1 MSRMSPL
8 RLAPLFV
15 VLGMAVGAHAL
26 SRDQRKLN
34 LDSFEFIWTAIR
46 DQYWDP
52 TFGGLNWKAVHDEL
66 RPRMERASTMPEAR
80 HVMREMIGRLGKSH
94 FGIIP
99 ADVYGDLDERD
110 EASGPATTGIDVRV
124 LEGKALVTTVDD
136 GSSAAAQ
143 GVRSGWEVLSVD
155 GVPVAPALRRIAQV
169 DRDSTMLDLHMTRSV
184 QAKLSGAA
192 GSLARVEFVDG
203 GGRHVTKQIERI
215 EPPGPP
221 ARFGYLPP
229 MHVRFQSRKV
239 ANNIG
244 YLTFNLF
251 LDPARLMPEFG
262 DALKSCADCAG
273 VILDLRGNPGGLG
286 IMATGMAGW
295 FLDKA
300 DQRLG
305 TMHMRQTPIK
315 FTVNPRLPTY
325 RGAVAILVDGCSA
338 STSEIFAEGMKDLGR
353 ARIFGTRTAGA
364 ALPSAIDKLPNGD
377 GFQHAVADYIS
388 EGGKPLEG
396 VGVIPDVEV
405 KLTREALLAG
415 RDPAL
420 EAAIEWIHSPK

>member
-1 MSRMSPL
+1 MSRMLPL
-8 RLAPLFV
+8 RLASLFV
-15 VLGMAVGAHAL
+15 ALGVAAD
-26 SRDQRKLN
+26 SSDQRKLN
-34 LDSFEFIWTAIR
+34 VDSFEFIWSTIR

-52 TFGGLNWKAVHDEL
+52 TFGGLNWQAVHDEL
-66 RPRMERASTMPEAR
+66 RPRIEHASTMPEAR
-80 HVMREMIGRLGKSH
+80 HVMREMINRLGKSH

-99 ADVYGDLDERD
+99 ADVYSDLEER
-110 EASGPATTGIDVRV
+110 EEGAGPATTGIDVRV
-124 LEGKALVTTVDD
+124 LEGKAIVTTVDG
-136 GSSAAAQ
+136 GSSAEAQ
-143 GVRSGWEVLSVD
+143 DVHRGWEVVSVD
-155 GVPVAPALRRIAQV
+155 GVPVAPALRRIAEV
-169 DRDSTMLDLHMTRSV
+169 DRDSTMLELHLARSAE
-184 QAKLSGAA
+184 AKLSGAA
-192 GSLARVEFVDG
+192 GSQARVEIVDG
-203 GGRHVTKQIERI
+203 GGRRVTKQIERS
-215 EPPGPP
+215 EPPGSL

-229 MHVRFQSRKV
+229 MHVWFQSRKV
-239 ANNIG
+239 GSNIG

-251 LDPARLMPEFG
+251 LDPAHLMPEFG
-262 DALKSCADCAG
+262 DALKSCAECAG
-273 VILDLRGNPGGLG
+273 VIIDLRGNPGGLG

-295 FLDKA
+295 FLDKP

-305 TMHMRQTPIK
+305 TMHMRQAPIK

-415 RDPAL
+415 RDPVL
-420 EAAIEWIHSPK
+420 EAAIEWIHTRK

>member
-1 MSRMSPL
+1 MLPL
-8 RLAPLFV
+8 RLVSLFV
-15 VLGMAVGAHAL
+15 ALGVAAD
-26 SRDQRKLN
+26 SSDQHTLN
-34 LDSFEFIWTAIR
+34 IESFEFIWTTIR

-52 TFGGLNWKAVHDEL
+52 TFGGLNWQAVHDEL
-66 RPRMERASTMPEAR
+66 RPRMEHTSTMPEAR
-80 HVMREMIGRLGKSH
+80 HVMREMIDRLGKSH

-99 ADVYGDLDERD
+99 SDVYGDLDER
-110 EASGPATTGIDVRV
+110 EEGGGPAITGIDVRV
-124 LEGKALVTTVDD
+124 LEGKAIVTTVDD

-143 GVRSGWEVLSVD
+143 GVRRGWEVVSVD
-155 GVPVAPALRRIAQV
+155 GVPVAPALRRIAEV
-169 DRDSTMLDLHMTRSV
+169 DRDSTMLELHMMRSAE
-184 QAKLSGAA
+184 AKLSGAA
-192 GSLARVEFVDG
+192 GSQARVEFVDG
-203 GGRHVTKQIERI
+203 GSRRVTKQIERS
-215 EPPGPP
+215 EPPGSL

-229 MHVRFQSRKV
+229 MHVWFQARKV
-239 ANNIG
+239 AGNIG

-251 LDPARLMPEFG
+251 LDSAHLMPEFG
-262 DALKSCADCAG
+262 DALKSCAECAG
-273 VILDLRGNPGGLG
+273 VIIDLRGNPGGLG

-295 FLDKA
+295 FLDKP

-305 TMHMRQTPIK
+305 TMHMRQAPIK

-325 RGAVAILVDGCSA
+325 RGAVAMLVDGCSA

-377 GFQHAVADYIS
+377 GFQHALADYVS
-388 EGGKPLEG
+388 EGGKLLEG

-415 RDPAL
+415 RDPVL
-420 EAAIEWIHSPK
+420 EAAIEWIHTRK